1 MTHEQKVRLG
11 IFLAVMTVVFVA
23 VTWFFVV
30 PKLREPGD
38 PYVIDFRDTSVH
50 GLFVGSPVKYRGVE
64 VGKVVRIEVNPDDLD
79 SVKVHARIRK
89 VLVLKT
95 DMTATLVYMGLTG
108 QKYIEISGG
117 TRESETVEPHGSIS
131 TSRGLGEKAEDI
143 VSNIEE
149 AVKSFNALLAP
160 ENLERFTRILENAE
174 KSSETL
180 SGVLES
186 RRSSLENAISSFE
199 KASLEFAR
207 ASENLGPIS
216 EDFDRLLKS
225 LESSSQKTL
234 ETISRRFSDEELG
247 QAIQEVR
254 AFLETA
260 SVSLKKVESVL
271 LAQQAELTKTF
282 ANLGEAVENL
292 SRFSREIAE
301 DPTSLIRTR
310 KEKKK

>member
-1 MTHEQKVRLG
+1 MTHEQKIRLG
-11 IFLAVMTVVFVA
+11 IFLLVMTIVFVS

-38 PYVIDFRDTSVH
+38 LFFIDFRDTSVH
-50 GLFVGSPVKYRGVE
+50 GLFVGSPIKYRGVE
-64 VGKVVRIEVNPDDLD
+64 VGKVIRIEVNPDDLD

-89 VLVLKT
+89 VLTVKK

-108 QKYIEISGG
+108 QKYVEISGG
-117 TRESETVEPHGSIS
+117 TRESETVEPHGLIA

-149 AVKSFNALLAP
+149 AVKSINALLAP
-160 ENLERFTRILENAE
+160 ENLEKFSRILENAE

-186 RRSSLENAISSFE
+186 RRSALENAIASFE
-199 KASLEFAR
+199 KASVEFAR

-216 EDFDRLLKS
+216 EDLDRLLKS
-225 LESSSQKTL
+225 LEGSSQTTL
-234 ETISRRFSDEELG
+234 EMISRRFSDEELG
-247 QAIQEVR
+247 QAIREVR
-254 AFLETA
+254 TFLDTA

-271 LAQQAELTKTF
+271 LAQQAELAKTF

-301 DPTSLIRTR
+301 DPTALIRTR